1 MKDPKKPTRANNRS
15 TNNKEQTLARKITIA
30 LVVILILSLL
40 FLAYTVFGGGGDED
54 ENSFLDT
61 SSESSSMISESSA
74 EESSSESS
82 AESESS
88 DSSESSESS
97 SAESSEEESSESESD
112 EAEDDEAASGEW
124 DPVGTEQSG
133 EHTTNYS
140 EGSQDR
146 TEIKR
151 ASSIATGISEDDMIE
166 WWVGNAG
173 DQQVETTIS
182 NSAQTTTYR
191 VLLRWVDNQ
200 GWQPV
205 QVEELSDNPYN

>member
-15 TNNKEQTLARKITIA
+15 TNSKEQTLTRKITIA

-40 FLAYTVFGGGGDED
+40 FLAYTIFGGGGEED

-61 SSESSSMISESSA
+61 SSESSSVISESSE

-82 AESESS
+82 SESESS

-97 SAESSEEESSESESD
+97 SAESSEEESPETESD
-112 EAEDDEAASGEW
+112 ETASGEW

-146 TEIKR
+146 IEIKR
-151 ASSIATGISEDDMIE
+151 ASSVATGISEGDMIE

-182 NSAQTTTYR
+182 NSAQTVTYR

-200 GWQPV
+200 GWQPM

>member
-1 MKDPKKPTRANNRS
+1 MKDPNKPTRTNNRS
-15 TNNKEQTLARKITIA
+15 TNSKEQSLTKKITIA

-40 FLAYTVFGGGGDED
+40 FLAYTIFGGGGEED

-61 SSESSSMISESSA
+61 SSESSSVISESSE

-82 AESESS
+82 SESE
-88 DSSESSESS
+88 SSESSESS
-97 SAESSEEESSESESD
+97 SAESSEEQDESSESE
-112 EAEDDEAASGEW
+112 EAVSGDW

-146 TEIKR
+146 IEIKR
-151 ASSIATGISEDDMIE
+151 ASSVATGISEGDIIE

-173 DQQVETTIS
+173 DQQVETTVS
-182 NSAQTTTYR
+182 NTAQTVTYR
-191 VLLRWVDNQ
+191 VILRWVDNQ

-205 QVEELSDNPYN
+205 QVEELSNNPYN

>member
-1 MKDPKKPTRANNRS
+1 MKDPKKPTRTNNRS
-15 TNNKEQTLARKITIA
+15 TNNKEQSLTRKITIG
-30 LVVILILSLL
+30 LVIILILSLL
-40 FLAYTVFGGGGDED
+40 FLAYTIFGGGGEED

-61 SSESSSMISESSA
+61 SSESSSMLSESS
-74 EESSSESS
+74 EEETNSENSS
-82 AESESS
+82 ESESS
-88 DSSESSESS
+88 QSSESS
-97 SAESSEEESSESESD
+97 SSASESSEEESSDSESE
-112 EAEDDEAASGEW
+112 EPDDEAASGDW

-146 TEIKR
+146 IEIKR
-151 ASSIATGISEDDMIE
+151 ASSVATGISEGDMIE

-173 DQQVETTIS
+173 DQQVETVIS
-182 NSAQTTTYR
+182 NNAQTETYQ

-205 QVEELSDNPYN
+205 QVEPLADNPYN